1 MSPADIPVASI
12 WEAIAT
18 AGFPAMLM
26 ALAVWW
32 LQKSNRELVDALNTE
47 RSERLDAMAGPLH
60 GVPLASELMGNQG
73 MLSGVAWAWPALKDI
88 ASGEGDMRDV
98 DTLLSAAGLFNDTAA
113 GVAALSHAGLD
124 AAKLLNNLAE

>member
-1 MSPADIPVASI
+1 MTPADIPVASI

-47 RSERLDAMAGPLH
+47 RSERLDAMEKHIDECDLDRRELRNMLLRHLGASHETLSVQTQHQPL
-60 GVPLASELMGNQG
+60 
-73 MLSGVAWAWPALKDI
+73 
-88 ASGEGDMRDV
+88 
-98 DTLLSAAGLFNDTAA
+98 
-113 GVAALSHAGLD
+113 
-124 AAKLLNNLAE
+124 